1 MTDKPTVVE
10 ALSAVMGSVQGVRKA
25 DRNEQQRFMFRGI
38 DAVMNAVGPALRTHG
53 VVVVPLAEEMT
64 SETYETS
71 KGTQMRNVTI
81 RIRWRFYGPAGDF
94 IEAVSIGEAADSGD
108 KAVSKAHSV
117 AYRTVLLQALCI
129 PTDEPDPDA
138 SSHERAVTQQPEL
151 TLRYNAPGGV
161 LPASSHE
168 RAVTQQPADPT
179 VAVKRRIM
187 MLGDRLGYDLDTIK
201 ADFAEKHGGDIGKA
215 GLDDLTAYA
224 RVLDGQVAE
233 LDEAP
238 APSARE
244 SLPRGAVG
252 VNEVTGEVVYPQS
265 MGDEAR
271 DLLDVTKAGKGKAG
285 SKKAERGPLDPERDV
300 WAAAP
305 AGGVA

>member
-1 MTDKPTVVE
+1 MTDKPTVIE

-138 SSHERAVTQQPEL
+138 SSHERAVTQQP
-151 TLRYNAPGGV
+151 
-161 LPASSHE
+161 
-168 RAVTQQPADPT
+168 ADPT

-252 VNEVTGEVVYPQS
+252 VNEATGEVVYPQP

>member
-1 MTDKPTVVE
+1 MTDKPTVIE

-138 SSHERAVTQQPEL
+138 SSHERAVTQQP
-151 TLRYNAPGGV
+151 V
-161 LPASSHE
+161 
-168 RAVTQQPADPT
+168 DPT

-201 ADFAEKHGGDIGKA
+201 ADFTEKHGGDIGKA

-252 VNEVTGEVVYPQS
+252 VNEATGEVVYPQP

>member
-1 MTDKPTVVE
+1 MSDKPTVIE

-138 SSHERAVTQQPEL
+138 SSHERAVTQQP
-151 TLRYNAPGGV
+151 
-161 LPASSHE
+161 
-168 RAVTQQPADPT
+168 ADPAL
-179 VAVKRRIM
+179 VDLKRQVWE
-187 MLGDRLGYDLDTIK
+187 TAK
-201 ADFAEKHGGDIGKA
+201 ASGVESADHLAHDFASRMD
-215 GLDDLTAYA
+215 GLVLADASADELAAYLA
-224 RVLDGQVAE
+224 LLQH
-233 LDEAP
+233 EA
-238 APSARE
+238 SLRE
-244 SLPRGAVG
+244 AS
-252 VNEVTGEVVYPQS
+252 
-265 MGDEAR
+265 
-271 DLLDVTKAGKGKAG
+271 
-285 SKKAERGPLDPERDV
+285 
-300 WAAAP
+300 
-305 AGGVA
+305 

>member
-1 MTDKPTVVE
+1 MTDKPTVIE

-138 SSHERAVTQQPEL
+138 SSHERAVTQQP
-151 TLRYNAPGGV
+151 
-161 LPASSHE
+161 
-168 RAVTQQPADPT
+168 ADPT

-252 VNEVTGEVVYPQS
+252 VNEVTGEVVYPQP

>member
-1 MTDKPTVVE
+1 MTDKPTVIE

-138 SSHERAVTQQPEL
+138 SSHERAVTQQP
-151 TLRYNAPGGV
+151 V
-161 LPASSHE
+161 
-168 RAVTQQPADPT
+168 DPT

-201 ADFAEKHGGDIGKA
+201 ADFTEKHGGDIGKA

-252 VNEVTGEVVYPQS
+252 VNEVTGEVVYPQP

>member
-1 MTDKPTVVE
+1 MTDKPTVIE

-138 SSHERAVTQQPEL
+138 SSHERAVTQQP
-151 TLRYNAPGGV
+151 
-161 LPASSHE
+161 
-168 RAVTQQPADPT
+168 ADPT

-238 APSARE
+238 ALSARE

-252 VNEVTGEVVYPQS
+252 VNEATGEVVYPQP

>member
-1 MTDKPTVVE
+1 MTDKPTVIE

-138 SSHERAVTQQPEL
+138 SSHERAVTQQP
-151 TLRYNAPGGV
+151 V
-161 LPASSHE
+161 
-168 RAVTQQPADPT
+168 DPT

-215 GLDDLTAYA
+215 GLDHLTAYA

-233 LDEAP
+233 LDGAP
-238 APSARE
+238 GLSARG

-252 VNEVTGEVVYPQS
+252 VNETTGEVVYPQP

-271 DLLDVTKAGKGKAG
+271 DLLEVTKAGRGKAG
-285 SKKAERGPLDPERDV
+285 SKKADRGPLDPERDV
-300 WAAAP
+300 WAAIP

>member
-1 MTDKPTVVE
+1 MTDKPTVIE

-138 SSHERAVTQQPEL
+138 SSHERAVTQQP
-151 TLRYNAPGGV
+151 
-161 LPASSHE
+161 
-168 RAVTQQPADPT
+168 ADPT

-201 ADFAEKHGGDIGKA
+201 ADFTEKHGGDIGKA

-252 VNEVTGEVVYPQS
+252 VNEVTGEVVYPQP

>member
-1 MTDKPTVVE
+1 MTDKPTVIE

-138 SSHERAVTQQPEL
+138 SSHERAVTQQP
-151 TLRYNAPGGV
+151 
-161 LPASSHE
+161 
-168 RAVTQQPADPT
+168 ADPT

-238 APSARE
+238 ALSARE

-252 VNEVTGEVVYPQS
+252 VNEVTGEVVYPQP